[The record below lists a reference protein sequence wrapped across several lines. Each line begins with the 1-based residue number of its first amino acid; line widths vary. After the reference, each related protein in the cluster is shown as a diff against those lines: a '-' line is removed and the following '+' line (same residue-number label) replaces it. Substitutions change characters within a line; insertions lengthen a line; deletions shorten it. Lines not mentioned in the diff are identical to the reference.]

1 MLKTHMDAIENHL
14 VSISQIPANSG
25 HTLHKGT
32 PREAFIKEYLE
43 GHLSANVAIGTGEI
57 IDSASQPRASRNQY
71 DIVIYK
77 KNYPKLD
84 FGGGINGFL
93 IESVIATIE
102 VKSVLDQAAID
113 QSVGAARNAKAL
125 TPNITRSFSSGWLPP
140 KVLNYVVAYTGPAQM
155 TTVHGWI
162 LNSHRTLTIPLPTWT
177 QADRIQTP
185 GTALDGVFLLNKGFV
200 KLDNTPLTLN
210 NQQNPVNGI
219 HTISD
224 SANGNI
230 LMLFLSLQE
239 ACNNLEGAWLNS
251 IPYISNAR
259 FNSVRII

>member
-1 MLKTHMDAIENHL
+1 MAMLKSHMDAIENHL

-43 GHLSANVAIGTGEI
+43 GHISSNVAIGTGEI
-57 IDSASQPRASRNQY
+57 IDASSQPGAPRNQF
-71 DIVIYK
+71 DIVLYK

-84 FGGGINGFL
+84 FGGGISGFL

-102 VKSVLDQAAID
+102 VKSLLDQAAID
-113 QSVGAARNAKAL
+113 QSVRAAHNAKSL
-125 TPNITRSFSSGWLPP
+125 VPNVNSSFSSGWIPP
-140 KVLNYVVAYTGPAQM
+140 KVLNYVVGYSGPAQM
-155 TTVHGWI
+155 QTVHGWI
-162 LNSHRTLTIPLPTWT
+162 LNSHRTLNIPLPTWN
-177 QADRIQTP
+177 QTDKTNIP

-210 NQQNPVNGI
+210 RNNSTGI

-224 SANGNI
+224 SVNGNI
-230 LMLFLSLQE
+230 LMLFLCLQS
-239 ACNNLEGAWLNS
+239 ACDNIQGAWLNP
-251 IPYISNAR
+251 IPYVANAQYT
-259 FNSVRII
+259 NVRTV